1 MTAYYTV
8 TFVEMSNVCRTLI
21 DSSCSSYLAQ
31 NNSSRIN
38 IDVIDL
44 LELLSLAA
52 TTDHT
57 RSARKER
64 SDKFHE
70 VTRRVTRETTKRMI
84 ERD

>member
-57 RSARKER
+57 RTARKEH
-64 SDKFHE
+64 SDEFHK
-70 VTRRVTRETTKRMI
+70 VTRRVMRERTKRMI

>member
-31 NNSSRIN
+31 NNSLRIN

-57 RSARKER
+57 RTARKEH
-64 SDKFHE
+64 SDEFHK
-70 VTRRVTRETTKRMI
+70 VTRRVTRERTKRMI